1 MRMKIST
8 LFLTSAVIL
17 SALLIPT
24 VLAEKPEDVSGTW
37 SWVPEPLSFRE
48 AGGNTFISAIEYDTF
63 TDTFS
68 GTGEGLFTVIIH
80 RGGFMTG
87 IGRTTFTGEVM
98 GEEGT
103 LVIQWTGSTKTL
115 GKWHCK
121 WVILSGTDGLANL
134 RGSGIGVETAPNI
147 NILELSGK
155 IHFDPS

>member
-37 SWVPEPLSFRE
+37 SWTADPISFRE
-48 AGGNTFISAIEYDTF
+48 AGGNGFMSAIEYDTF
-63 TDTFS
+63 TETFK

-87 IGRTTFTGEVM
+87 IGRTTFTGIVDGM
-98 GEEGT
+98 SGT
-103 LVIQWTGSTKTL
+103 LVIQWTGSTRAL
-115 GKWHCK
+115 GKWDCK
-121 WVILSGTDGLANL
+121 WVILSGTGDLANL
-134 RGSGIGVETAPNI
+134 RGSGRGVETGPESY
-147 NILELSGK
+147 ILELSGK
-155 IHFDPS
+155 IHFVPS